1 MMERDGELVP
11 RRAHDRAS
19 LVCQVATRLCALPLD
34 AVVETMRPLPVEPIA
49 GAPDFVI
56 GLAIIRG
63 APVPVVDAAR
73 LLGAASVRPR
83 RFVVLRM
90 AARSIALA
98 VDGVIGLRRLAA
110 DQLSELAPLAGAMA
124 GEVVAAIGELDG
136 RLLMLLEA
144 SRLVPDSVFELAERA
159 AP

>member
-11 RRAHDRAS
+11 RRGHDRAS

-49 GAPDFVI
+49 GAPDFVT

-73 LLGAASVRPR
+73 LLGAASEQPR
-83 RFVVLRM
+83 RFVVLRI
-90 AARSIALA
+90 AARRIALA
-98 VDGVIGLRRLAA
+98 VDGVVGVRRVAA
-110 DQLSELAPLAGAMA
+110 EQLSELAPLAGAMA
-124 GEVVAAIGELDG
+124 GEVVAAIGALDG

-144 SRLVPDSVFELAERA
+144 ARLVPDAVLELAERA